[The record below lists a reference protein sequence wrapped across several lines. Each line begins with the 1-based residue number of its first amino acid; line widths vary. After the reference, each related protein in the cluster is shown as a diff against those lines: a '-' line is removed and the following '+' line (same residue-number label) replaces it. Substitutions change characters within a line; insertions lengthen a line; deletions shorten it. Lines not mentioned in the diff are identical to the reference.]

1 MGSLNRHLLKII
13 TVGIVSLVIMSQTSA
28 QEVRITEEEIRL
40 EQSYIEA
47 LTMKMDGDLEAALK
61 AFEEIASKERRNH
74 AVLYE
79 IARIQKKLER
89 EEDALQTIDRALRL
103 ESDNL
108 WYLGFKAELQ
118 ELMGNYAGA
127 IETFNSII
135 NIEPY
140 NSGYY
145 FRKTENFL
153 RLGKPADAIITLDE
167 LLEEIGSTEE
177 IHQRRYDI
185 FRNMG
190 EFEKATE
197 ELEAL
202 LNIFPGNTEYLYMLA
217 THYKQE
223 GLSRESDSLYALILE
238 IDPSDA
244 KAQLALSGQ
253 QKLNSGDT
261 EYLLGLQKLFE
272 NDRADLDPKIL
283 ELIPFVE
290 KLTEKEDP
298 KLAEALLKMVSYLE
312 TTHKDEAKVFALK
325 ADIQQ
330 LSGDSEGAILSY
342 RKALQLEKGIYSV
355 WEQLLYLLYEK
366 GEFEALYKLSEEA
379 LDVYPNQIRVW
390 IFNAKALRGLKRNK
404 EALNSLEQ
412 AGFMAIGQDF
422 INQEILSTRAAI
434 QHDMGDLDES
444 RKTFNEALSIIP
456 DNQLVIARMAFYMAK
471 NDSSTADAEEL
482 LNKNLKLFPNSPILT
497 GTLALVQFKLGQK
510 ENAVQLLTGLNGQQV
525 MDSRLQNLE
534 DRIQAGTDIK
544 DLFEYWKVMLEGGP
558 S

>member
-1 MGSLNRHLLKII
+1 MGLSYRLLFSTILAGII
-13 TVGIVSLVIMSQTSA
+13 SILVVTQAYS
-28 QEVRITEEEIRL
+28 QEVRITEEEIQI
-40 EQSYIEA
+40 EQAYIEA
-47 LTMKMDGDLEAALK
+47 LIKKMDGDSEGALK
-61 AFEEIASKERRNH
+61 AFQDISSKERRNH

-103 ESDNL
+103 ENDNL

-127 IETFNSII
+127 IETFDAII
-135 NIEPY
+135 DIEPY

-153 RLGKPADAIITLDE
+153 RLGKPTDAIITLDE

-177 IHQRRYDI
+177 IHQRRFDI

-190 EFEKATE
+190 EIEQATE

-202 LNIFPGNTEYLYMLA
+202 LDIFPTNTEYLYMLA
-217 THYKQE
+217 SHYKQA
-223 GLSRESDSLYALILE
+223 GLSPQSDSLYALIIE

-253 QKLNSGDT
+253 QRLNTEDT

-272 NDRADLDPKIL
+272 NDRAELDPKII

-290 KLTEKEDP
+290 KLTDKEDP
-298 KLAEALLKMVSYLE
+298 DLAEALLKVVAFLE
-312 TTHKDEAKVFALK
+312 ETHKDEAKVFALK

-330 LSGDSEGAILSY
+330 LSGDQEGAILSY

-355 WEQLLYLLYEK
+355 WEQLLYLLYER
-366 GEFEALYKLSEEA
+366 GDFATLYKLSEDA

-390 IFNAKALRGLKRNK
+390 IFNAKALRGLKKNK
-404 EALNSLEQ
+404 EALSALEQ

-434 QHDMGDLDES
+434 QHDMGMLDES
-444 RKTFNEALSIIP
+444 RKTFDEALSLIP

-471 NDSSTADAEEL
+471 NDSSTPDAEEL
-482 LNKNLKLFPNSPILT
+482 LNKHLKLFPNSAILT
-497 GTLALVQFKLGQK
+497 GTLALIQVKKGQSEK
-510 ENAVQLLTGLNGQQV
+510 AIQILEELNDQQV
-525 MDSRLQNLE
+525 MDSRIQNLQE
-534 DRIQAGTDIK
+534 RIQAGVEVK
-544 DLFEYWKVMLEGGP
+544 DLFEFWKVLLEGGP